1 MPPAMQNL
9 FGIGT
14 SSAPSSQKATAAS
27 KPSPSSR
34 FEDVLDDARPK
45 QVASAPEPP
54 KPKPADKSPD
64 TKEAT
69 KEGKA
74 AGPTRTKKQPRRAAL
89 GKDGDA
95 AETSTNDA
103 DATKTADVAV
113 AAPEQ
118 SDKEKPDDH
127 PEHAKAQAPQ
137 QPAVVATPTPVP
149 PTQPSAPVKRA
160 ESDKEAPKEAEK
172 AGEKGPPTRAS
183 VRPVPG
189 QAVKKQAAGADDGKV
204 PVAKPSEPGPAQA
217 SVAAQAPVAPPADV
231 TAAAQAVASSAPQS
245 PPPQA
250 IAPRV
255 TKGDAHAATPTATAA
270 VAANAG
276 TDLATDSDDL
286 LASVSST
293 GDGEPTPIGGADSN
307 RSVVQTFSDLLASAQ
322 AADGSAAKADGQ
334 AAHAVAAQPQAAPP
348 EARFA
353 QDNHPQI
360 VSSVHGQLL
369 PNGGSM
375 QLRLDPPE
383 LGALHV
389 TVQMRDGVMT
399 VSFGTANDQATRL
412 LTHSLGQ
419 LKTALESQGVSVE
432 KLHVEQSPREQG
444 STGGEGRQ
452 PQDQSAADHPAQ
464 QEQQRREMLRR
475 MWRRLS
481 GGQDPLDLVA

>member
-1 MPPAMQNL
+1 
-9 FGIGT
+9 
-14 SSAPSSQKATAAS
+14 
-27 KPSPSSR
+27 
-34 FEDVLDDARPK
+34 
-45 QVASAPEPP
+45 
-54 KPKPADKSPD
+54 
-64 TKEAT
+64 
-69 KEGKA
+69 
-74 AGPTRTKKQPRRAAL
+74 
-89 GKDGDA
+89 
-95 AETSTNDA
+95 
-103 DATKTADVAV
+103 
-113 AAPEQ
+113 
-118 SDKEKPDDH
+118 
-127 PEHAKAQAPQ
+127 
-137 QPAVVATPTPVP
+137 
-149 PTQPSAPVKRA
+149 
-160 ESDKEAPKEAEK
+160 
-172 AGEKGPPTRAS
+172 
-183 VRPVPG
+183 
-189 QAVKKQAAGADDGKV
+189 
-204 PVAKPSEPGPAQA
+204 
-217 SVAAQAPVAPPADV
+217 
-231 TAAAQAVASSAPQS
+231 VASSAPQS
-245 PPPQA
+245 PSPQA

-255 TKGDAHAATPTATAA
+255 AKGDAHAVTPTATTAA
-270 VAANAG
+270 AANAG

-322 AADGSAAKADGQ
+322 AADGSAAKTDGQ

-360 VSSVHGQLL
+360 VSGVHGQLL

-399 VSFGTANDQATRL
+399 ASFGTANDQATRL

-432 KLHVEQSPREQG
+432 KLHVEQSPREQR